1 MDVDLLHKIIE
12 EVCSM
17 GASYADV
24 RLQELDVSSISVR
37 NGNVEGASI
46 SRRKGVGIRVLIE
59 GAWGFSSTEIVKE
72 AELRKAVTNAF
83 KMAKTS
89 LGARRR
95 KARLAETPICR
106 VNLRAKIT
114 ENPADVD
121 PGEKAKLVL
130 ELEKLMRSRSLTIKD
145 SQIFYGD
152 TLDRRVFVSSEGGEV
167 IVEKTRVRFGAYVV
181 ASENNILSPAYEAV
195 GGVTGFELMRSEEP
209 YKAVE
214 SAAERAVRLLKAKV
228 PRGGLAVAVLD
239 NKLLALIVHEAFGH
253 CAEADLVLS
262 GDVLSGKL
270 GQRVASELVT
280 IVDDPGPEH
289 AYGWTPYD
297 DEGVEGR
304 KAVIVEKGVLKGYM
318 HTRETAAEVGAK
330 PTGNARAQDYSFA
343 PIVRMRNTYMEPGD
357 WKPEEIIAETKEG
370 YYLKGALGGQ
380 ADANGEFMFAIQ
392 EAWSI
397 EKGEL
402 AEAYRGVAVSGNAL
416 EVLGSVD
423 AVGCDFKIGFPGT
436 CGKGQ
441 TVPVDGG
448 GPHIRCKIIVGG
460 AQ

>member
-1 MDVDLLHKIIE
+1 
-12 EVCSM
+12 M

-24 RLQELDVSSISVR
+24 RLQELEASGISVK
-37 NGNVEGASI
+37 NGSMEEALV
-46 SRRKGVGIRVLIE
+46 SRRRGVGVRVLVE
-59 GAWGFSSTEIVKE
+59 GAWGFSSTEVVRE
-72 AELRKAVTNAF
+72 GELRKAVVDAF

-95 KARLAETPICR
+95 RARLAEAPIRR
-106 VNLRAKIT
+106 VSLSSKVA
-114 ENPADVD
+114 ENPVHVD
-121 PGEKAKLVL
+121 PSEKARLVL
-130 ELEKLMRSRSLTIKD
+130 ELEKLMRSRSPAVKD
-145 SQIFYGD
+145 TQAFYGD
-152 TLDRRVFVSSEGGEV
+152 ALDRRVFVSSEGGEV
-167 IVEKTRVRFGAYVV
+167 VVEKIRVRFAAYVV
-181 ASENNILSPAYEAV
+181 ASENGALSPAYEAV
-195 GGVTGFELMRSEEP
+195 GGVTGFELMRGEEP
-209 YKAVE
+209 YRAAE
-214 SAAERAVRLLKAKV
+214 SAAERAVRLLKAKA
-228 PRGGLAVAVLD
+228 PKGGLAVAVLD

-262 GDVLSGKL
+262 GDVLTGKL

-289 AYGWTPYD
+289 AHGWTPYD

-304 KAVIVEKGVLKGYM
+304 KVVIVEKGVLKGYM
-318 HTRETAAEVGAK
+318 HSRETAAEMGAE

-357 WKPEEIIAETKEG
+357 WKPEEIIAETREG

-380 ADANGEFMFAIQ
+380 ADTNGEFMFAVQ
-392 EAWSI
+392 EAWRI

-402 AEAYRGVAVSGNAL
+402 TEAYRGVAVSGNAL

-423 AVGCDFKIGFPGT
+423 AVGRDFKIGFPGT

-441 TVPVDGG
+441 AAPVDGG
-448 GPHIRCKIIVGG
+448 GPHIRCRIMVGG
-460 AQ
+460 AR